1 MARPSARLG
10 ARRRDEAPRDL
21 RVVVAEPRLDRELG
35 SLAPQSGSDTASGSP
50 TTSIQQPRAMARYAS
65 GSAGP
70 GGRSACCSKNR
81 SIPDGVNITRILV
94 MFTPSGMERFFEQHA
109 DLPPGP
115 ADPDAYRAIARGCW
129 MEVVG
134 EPLAVSDPL

>member
-50 TTSIQQPRAMARYAS
+50 TTSIQQPRAMARYAPDVLE
-65 GSAGP
+65 AV
-70 GGRSACCSKNR
+70 GRPR
-81 SIPDGVNITRILV
+81 RHEHEGVGRGIEDLLV
-94 MFTPSGMERFFEQHA
+94 RPEAEVTFEHVPHLVLVS
-109 DLPPGP
+109 LP
-115 ADPDAYRAIARGCW
+115 R
-129 MEVVG
+129 
-134 EPLAVSDPL
+134 